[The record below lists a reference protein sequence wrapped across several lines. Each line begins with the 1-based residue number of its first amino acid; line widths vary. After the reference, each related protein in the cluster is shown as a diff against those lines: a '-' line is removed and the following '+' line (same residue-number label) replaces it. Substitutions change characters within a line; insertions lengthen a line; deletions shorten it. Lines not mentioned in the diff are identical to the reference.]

1 MIKVESK
8 RLDMDDCRALAKIAV
23 SARKGTPLESDSDV
37 EKFAS
42 DIKSVSTNDDYE
54 ILTASDEEGNVVGWI
69 YYYVAIPSMTF
80 INGFQPIVSE
90 LNESERTALSLVE
103 ASKRSVVERGHSRLE
118 VELRLESDAH
128 REYSEKFVEWYTK
141 CGFQFAA
148 EEVHMTSDLSRIAL
162 PDLNLPQGCMLSN
175 FSEVPYEML
184 EGPGFQTL
192 KNSKEGLFL
201 SMGLPEQKVTL
212 EYFFDKSRPYVEDA
226 SLILEREGE
235 IIGFVITHL
244 SDDGPEIGPVG
255 LVPEAR
261 GQGLASYLLS
271 YVLKTLKDIGSTK
284 VHLDTTIT
292 NLPAQRLYR
301 KYGFD
306 DVYYKQ
312 FYYWSP

>member
-1 MIKVESK
+1 MIRVESK
-8 RLDMDDCRALAKIAV
+8 KLNVDDCRALAEITV

-42 DIKSVSTNDDYE
+42 DIKSVSTNDVYE

-80 INGFQPIVSE
+80 INGFLPFVGEIH
-90 LNESERTALSLVE
+90 ESEKIARSLIE
-103 ASKRSVVERGHSRLE
+103 ASKKNVVERGHSRLE
-118 VELRLESDAH
+118 VELRLETDAQ
-128 REYSEKFVEWYTK
+128 REYSEEFVQWYCE
-141 CGFQFAA
+141 CGFQLAA
-148 EEVHMTSDLSRIAL
+148 EEVHMSSDLSRIEL
-162 PDLNLPQGCMLSN
+162 PDLSLPQGCMLRN
-175 FSEVPYEML
+175 FSEVSYDML

-235 IIGFVITHL
+235 IIGFVITR
-244 SDDGPEIGPVG
+244 SDDDGPEIGPVG

-261 GQGLASYLLS
+261 GQGLASYLLGH
-271 YVLKTLKDIGSTK
+271 VLKSLKDIGSTR

-292 NLPAQRLYR
+292 NLPAKKLYR
-301 KYGFD
+301 KYGFE